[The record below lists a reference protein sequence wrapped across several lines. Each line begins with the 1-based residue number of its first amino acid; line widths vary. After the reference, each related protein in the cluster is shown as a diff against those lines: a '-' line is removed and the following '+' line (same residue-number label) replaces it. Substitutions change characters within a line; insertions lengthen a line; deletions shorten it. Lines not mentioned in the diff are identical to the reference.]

1 MWSQK
6 GLKLGIV
13 VAVYPEGNSIDVLMP
28 KSGDRLANVQCA
40 AFTGSDSSGIMDL
53 PEIGLPVD
61 DTRWTMVVVA
71 SAPRYVRAIIADID
85 GLPICMG
92 FVLPQVTQMTFQRNN
107 FRVSRHAS
115 DVYSTTNENG
125 DHEWYHPSGTFLR
138 VAASPAH
145 EDLTAQDVDQ
155 SWKLKQNLAS
165 APYVNLVVAN
175 AGAQVAQIEF
185 DPSGNITINHNGNL
199 TVNTK
204 GNAAVTVQGTT
215 TVTST
220 GDADIKAPNVT
231 IDSPQTTCTGALTV
245 QGPLAFQSGMTGQA
259 GSSGGDTMV
268 ITGDAT
274 ISGTVTGVTDVL
286 AAGISGKGHK
296 HPGVQSGGSE
306 TDPPSN
312 S

>member
-40 AFTGSDSSGIMDL
+40 AHTGSSDTGIMDL

-71 SAPRYVRAIIADID
+71 SAPRYVRAIIASVD
-85 GLPICMG
+85 GMPICMG
-92 FVLPQVTQMTFQRNN
+92 FVLPQVTQLTFQRNN

-145 EDLTAQDVDQ
+145 EDLTAQDVDK
-155 SWKLKQNLAS
+155 SWAVKQNTAA

-175 AGAQVAQIEF
+175 AGAQMAQIEV
-185 DPSGNITINHNGNL
+185 DPSGNITITHNGNL

-220 GDADIKAPNVT
+220 GAADLKAPTVT

-245 QGPLAFQSGMTGQA
+245 QGPLAFEAGASGTA
-259 GSSGGDTMV
+259 GSGGGPAMT

-274 ISGTVTGVTDVL
+274 VTGTVTGQTDVI
-286 AAGISGKGHK
+286 AGTISGKGHK